1 MICCLTKR
9 FIAANIQ
16 QIIYN
21 TKFFSSFYKINAKLT
36 YLFIADSEKLSIFA
50 VDMIK
55 LSPYIRLI
63 VMLFT
68 IHCSLLT
75 ASAQEERITAEQ
87 ALAEMDSPTFVPTVK
102 VGKVLVDGDSIQYME
117 MNNVYVYPQLTFKNK
132 KQAKSYMRLVTNVKK
147 VLPLAKE
154 ARMMLI
160 ETTEYLET
168 LPDEKAKNEHIKRVE
183 QDIFRTYKPKMKKL
197 TYSQGKLLIKLI
209 DRECHSSSYEM
220 IKAFMGP
227 LRAGFWQVFAW
238 GFGASLKKEYDPNGV
253 DRLTERVVLMV
264 EAGQI

>member
-1 MICCLTKR
+1 MIRRKWIMSLALTLCTTM
-9 FIAANIQ
+9 Q
-16 QIIYN
+16 
-21 TKFFSSFYKINAKLT
+21 
-36 YLFIADSEKLSIFA
+36 
-50 VDMIK
+50 
-55 LSPYIRLI
+55 
-63 VMLFT
+63 
-68 IHCSLLT
+68 
-75 ASAQEERITAEQ
+75 AQEPITAEQ

-102 VGKVLVDGDSIQYME
+102 VGKVLHEGDSIQYME

-168 LPDEKAKNEHIKRVE
+168 LPNEQAKNEHIKRVE

-220 IKAFMGP
+220 IKAFLGP

-238 GFGASLKKEYDPNGV
+238 GFGASLKKEYDPQGV